1 MLISMT
7 RAFCAALL
15 LALPLSASLAQGT
28 PGDSI
33 DLGWPRAFTA
43 SGTTFHIYQPQLE
56 SWNGNQLTARAAI
69 AVTTQAD
76 TLPTF
81 GVVNF
86 SARTEVDKVNR
97 TVYLNDFAVLSSNFP
112 SAPAQAP
119 GWLATLAR
127 ALPTTSRAF
136 ALDRLEADL
145 SITQAKQA
153 VSAQPVENQPPR
165 IFVSTVPAM
174 LVLVEGAPSLQA
186 MVNNFQRVI
195 NTRAL
200 LVQRNGTWYVHV
212 FNGWMSAAAL
222 TGPWTVVQNPGPDF
236 ANVIAAAGNQVDL
249 LTGASADTTKPRPSL
264 STPPAPVIYVS
275 STPAELVVTSG
286 APDFVPINGTDL
298 LYATNTTGRLFR
310 SISSQQIYLLIAGR
324 WFSSATTD
332 GPWTYVPGTALPA
345 DFRNIPD
352 TSPVENVK
360 ASVPGTPQAQEAAIA
375 NQVPQ
380 TATVQLSTQ
389 LNPQPNYDG
398 APIMQPIEGT
408 TLQYVSNSSTP
419 VIMVNASSY
428 YAVQNGIWFTG
439 SSVIG
444 PWAVAT
450 SVPTAIYTIPITS
463 PLYYVTNVQVYG
475 ATSTVAYVGYTPGY
489 YGTVL
494 TSDGVV
500 VYGTGYVYTPW
511 IGSVWYPAP
520 VTYGF
525 GAAIRYTPWTGWS
538 VGFGYGWGF
547 GAVTVGMTW
556 GAWGWGAMPYWG
568 PAYGGF
574 YGVGAYGMHGY
585 AAYGPGGW
593 AGTTGNVYS
602 RWGSTSMVS
611 RTSGGYN
618 AYTGNRWGTQ
628 VGTAY
633 NSRTGVMAAG
643 QRGTMTNAY
652 TGNSVSGARGAMYD
666 PRTGQSVS
674 GSVVRGPGGNV
685 YAGQDGNVYR
695 QNDDGSWD
703 QRSGGGW
710 QSAGSGFGG
719 QQGLNQSSFA
729 RSMGNQRWGSFQG
742 AGGGGFGGF
751 AGGGFRGGGGGFRR

>member
-1 MLISMT
+1 
-7 RAFCAALL
+7 
-15 LALPLSASLAQGT
+15 
-28 PGDSI
+28 
-33 DLGWPRAFTA
+33 
-43 SGTTFHIYQPQLE
+43 
-56 SWNGNQLTARAAI
+56 
-69 AVTTQAD
+69 
-76 TLPTF
+76 
-81 GVVNF
+81 
-86 SARTEVDKVNR
+86 
-97 TVYLNDFAVLSSNFP
+97 
-112 SAPAQAP
+112 
-119 GWLATLAR
+119 
-127 ALPTTSRAF
+127 
-136 ALDRLEADL
+136 
-145 SITQAKQA
+145 
-153 VSAQPVENQPPR
+153 
-165 IFVSTVPAM
+165 
-174 LVLVEGAPSLQA
+174 
-186 MVNNFQRVI
+186 
-195 NTRAL
+195 
-200 LVQRNGTWYVHV
+200 
-212 FNGWMSAAAL
+212 
-222 TGPWTVVQNPGPDF
+222 
-236 ANVIAAAGNQVDL
+236 
-249 LTGASADTTKPRPSL
+249 
-264 STPPAPVIYVS
+264 
-275 STPAELVVTSG
+275 
-286 APDFVPINGTDL
+286 
-298 LYATNTTGRLFR
+298 
-310 SISSQQIYLLIAGR
+310 
-324 WFSSATTD
+324 
-332 GPWTYVPGTALPA
+332 
-345 DFRNIPD
+345 
-352 TSPVENVK
+352 VENVK

-398 APIMQPIEGT
+398 APVMQPIEGT

-444 PWAVAT
+444 PWSVAT
-450 SVPTAIYTIPITS
+450 SVPTVIYTIPITS

-633 NSRTGVMAAG
+633 NSRTGAMAVG

-710 QSAGSGFGG
+710 QGAGSGFGG
-719 QQGLNQSSFA
+719 QQGLDQSSFA
-729 RSMGNQRWGSFQG
+729 RSMGNQRWGGFQ
-742 AGGGGFGGF
+742 GGGGFGGF
-751 AGGGFRGGGGGFRR
+751 AGGGFRGGGGFRR